1 MYRWRSL
8 HLALFSL
15 PVSTDHRIRFD
26 YPLTINEI
34 RSDKMRPQME
44 KVRAFTEDMSGSSC
58 SDESSETIS
67 ECLDSDNKS
76 TTFTSDKLNWLT
88 EKLED
93 LTSKL
98 QFMQD
103 KHQTFQA
110 ENQRLQKEI
119 QRLQKR
125 ADPRMEDLGFDR
137 IWMRDRILAAYAVA
151 FGTYWF
157 IRGLAYL

>member
-1 MYRWRSL
+1 
-8 HLALFSL
+8 
-15 PVSTDHRIRFD
+15 
-26 YPLTINEI
+26 
-34 RSDKMRPQME
+34 ME

-119 QRLQKR
+119 QRLQK
-125 ADPRMEDLGFDR
+125 PLILVWR
-137 IWMRDRILAAYAVA
+137 IWGLIV
-151 FGTYWF
+151 FG
-157 IRGLAYL
+157 